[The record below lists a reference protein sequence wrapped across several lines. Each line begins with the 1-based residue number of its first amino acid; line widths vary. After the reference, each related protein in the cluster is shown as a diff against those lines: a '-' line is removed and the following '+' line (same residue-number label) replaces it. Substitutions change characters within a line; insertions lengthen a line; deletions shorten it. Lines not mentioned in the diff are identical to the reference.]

1 MSADSKRTA
10 AHGWRLDAEPWRR
23 PPMKRHFDNPQLDLF
38 VGNVPYHIDDRA
50 LFELA
55 SKYGKVVDLRIVR
68 NTETDESRGYAF
80 ARAATPEDQRAII
93 AGLHGR
99 TVGARTLQSG
109 PLIRGG
115 PGHGGA

>member
-1 MSADSKRTA
+1 
-10 AHGWRLDAEPWRR
+10 
-23 PPMKRHFDNPQLDLF
+23 MKRHFDNPKIDIF
-38 VGNVPYHIDDRA
+38 IGNVPYHIDDQA

-55 SKYGKVVDLRIVR
+55 SKFGKVVDLRIVR

-80 ARAATPEDQRAII
+80 ARAATPEDQKAII

-99 TVGARTLQSG
+99 ALGARTLQAG

-115 PGHGGA
+115 PARGGG